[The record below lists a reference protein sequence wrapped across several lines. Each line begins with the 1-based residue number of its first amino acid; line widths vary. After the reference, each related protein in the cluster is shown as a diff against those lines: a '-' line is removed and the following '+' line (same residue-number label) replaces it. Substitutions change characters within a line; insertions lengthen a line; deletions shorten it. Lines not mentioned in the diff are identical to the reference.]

1 MLTASK
7 LVYKLVFWASFFG
20 LISAHTLAQ
29 NQPTAP
35 VVKFGKV
42 TAADFAPSPTGAD
55 STAEAEVLYDFGNV
69 QFTYGN
75 NDIWMEY
82 TCHRRVRLLKK
93 SALERGT
100 ITIPTY
106 KSKGSEREY
115 VSSVDGYT
123 FNLKGTE
130 VSSDPLTKAG
140 RATEKVSEQ
149 VMLEKFTLPN
159 VHEGSIIEYK
169 YTIRT
174 PFSVAHNPRTW
185 TFQESIPVRWSEY
198 RINIPDYFYYK
209 IMMGGYLNLDVREQ
223 KSNVIALLPGH
234 TDVPATSHRFAVANA
249 PAFHNEKFITTETD
263 YLSKIDFELASINIP
278 GVLTQN
284 FSVGWEAMD
293 QTLLDGNWFG
303 GQIKRA
309 PFLRD
314 VASLIRSQHP
324 KDSLARLSAAYD
336 FVRKSMKWD
345 GNNSYSSNGIKK
357 VFEDKKGDAGDIN
370 MLLIAL
376 LRELDFEANPVILS
390 TRDHGHVMEGYALMR
405 QFNYLVAHVRTNGQ
419 EILLDATDPII
430 RMGMLPTRCLNRI
443 GRLVLPN
450 QQSRFVSLEPKE
462 RDTELFVGTFALN
475 ADGEA
480 KGTLTHSRGGYS
492 GWAAHTALAQ
502 EGEARYMEAARK
514 KRPTWQV
521 SKSEILP
528 AEGAGNLLDVKHTLV
543 IPDATTEAGERV
555 FLSPMLTEA
564 RTENPFRATER
575 QYPVDF
581 AAPIDESFV
590 LNYTLPDGF
599 TVEEL
604 PKPAALSLPEKGG
617 RFVYQVSQNG
627 NQLQVISRLT
637 LRKSVYFAEEY
648 ANMRELFALIV
659 AKHAERVVL
668 KRGEVAKK

>member
-1 MLTASK
+1 MLTTPK
-7 LVYKLVFWASFFG
+7 LVHKLVFLASFFG
-20 LISAHTLAQ
+20 LATGNILAQ

-42 TAADFAPSPTGAD
+42 TATDFAPSPTGAD
-55 STAEAEVLYDFGNV
+55 STAEAEVLYDFGDV
-69 QFTYGN
+69 RFAYGN

-82 TCHRRVRLLKK
+82 TCHRRIRLLKK

-100 ITIPTY
+100 VTIPTY
-106 KSKGSEREY
+106 KAKASEREY

-123 FNLKGTE
+123 FNLNGTI

-140 RATEKVSEQ
+140 RATEKVSDQ
-149 VMLEKFTLPN
+149 VMLDKFTLPN
-159 VHEGSIIEYK
+159 VREGSIIEYK

-209 IMMGGYLNLDVREQ
+209 IMMGGYLELAVREQ
-223 KSNVIALLPGH
+223 KPSTLNLLPGQP
-234 TDVPATSHRFAVANA
+234 DVPTTAHRFAVANA
-249 PAFHNEKFITTETD
+249 PAFRNEKFITTETD

-376 LRELDFEANPVILS
+376 LRELDFEANPLILS
-390 TRDHGHVMEGYALMR
+390 TRDHGHVMPEYALMR
-405 QFNYLVAHVRTNGQ
+405 QFNYLVAHVQTNGQ

-430 RMGMLPTRCLNRI
+430 RMGMLPTRCLNGS
-443 GRLVLPN
+443 GRLVLPD

-462 RDTELFVGTFALN
+462 RDTELMTGTFALTT
-475 ADGEA
+475 DGEA

-492 GWAAHTALAQ
+492 GWAARTALAE
-502 EGEARYMEAARK
+502 EGEAKYMEAARK

-521 SKSEILP
+521 SKSEILTASDP
-528 AEGAGNLLDVKHTLV
+528 TNSLDVKHTLL
-543 IPDATTEAGERV
+543 IPEVTTEAGERI

-575 QYPVDF
+575 QFPVDF
-581 AAPIDESFV
+581 AAPIDESYV
-590 LNYTLPDGF
+590 LTYTLPDGF

-604 PKPAALSLPEKGG
+604 PKPAVLSLPEKGG
-617 RFVYQVSQNG
+617 RFVYQVSQTDNKI
-627 NQLQVISRLT
+627 QVISRLS

-648 ANMRELFALIV
+648 GNMRELFALIV
-659 AKHAERVVL
+659 AKHAEKVVL